1 MPQRKRPQPTAKL
14 TQHAAQLLLN
24 ASSKLKPD
32 RVTLTRLDQA
42 AADLKETAEHLD
54 QATACTEQEPST
66 AIILRAAANA
76 ASAAKDHLAQ
86 AHQDLEDAYI
96 TDQGGTSPQA
106 IKATLRKAAAAALKE
121 TQSALEL
128 LNEEGTTNTDPPFA
142 PPELTEA
149 RHNKAILA
157 ICAAALIITAALAV
171 YNTQTFAQ
179 TAAVAAFACQ
189 QAIMFWAFMAST
201 RTRGHPQEN
210 GLLRLRRPGPHHIA
224 RRLPL
229 RQGTQPP
236 SGAATHRRSF
246 PPGLSGMGSRKGQR
260 PLHPE
265 DKGLNLQRMN
275 EDPHQDRPTRS
286 RGANPVRS

>member
-14 TQHAAQLLLN
+14 TKNAAQLLLS
-24 ASSKLKPD
+24 ACSKLKPD
-32 RVTLTRLDQA
+32 RATLSNLDQA
-42 AADLKETAEHLD
+42 AANLKEAAQHLD
-54 QATACTEQEPST
+54 QATASTEQEPST

-76 ASAAKDHLAQ
+76 ASAAQDHLAQ

-106 IKATLRKAAAAALKE
+106 IKATLRKAAAALKE

-128 LNEEGTTNTDPPFA
+128 LNEDGTTNTEPPFA

-171 YNTQTFAQ
+171 YNTQAFAQ
-179 TAAVAAFACQ
+179 TAAVVAFACQ

-201 RTRGHPQEN
+201 RPRATTKRMDFYACVAL
-210 GLLRLRRPGPHHIA
+210 GLTIMLAGCLFAKGLSPRA
-224 RRLPL
+224 ALPL
-229 RQGTQPP
+229 TAAAFLLATVEWAVARASALYTQKTK
-236 SGAATHRRSF
+236 A
-246 PPGLSGMGSRKGQR
+246 
-260 PLHPE
+260 
-265 DKGLNLQRMN
+265 
-275 EDPHQDRPTRS
+275 
-286 RGANPVRS
+286 